1 MDVMK
6 KMMEGLKITRT
17 QLQGSEKV
25 SNFDDVADAG
35 GAVKH
40 IAALCVRSGYIMDA
54 IGVVDENGTKYLHG
68 NPNGGAENYIL
79 LENEEIKNISGDIG
93 VSFHGK
99 AISNLTIEM
108 KSGKKYGPFG
118 TGKSGQHFCLT
129 LPENTAFAGFYG
141 NADKTIVKSL
151 GLIGCEGDG
160 EVFQKMMEQVT
171 DGKLP
176 KFGL

>member
-1 MDVMK
+1 MEGMK
-6 KMMEGLKITRT
+6 KLMEGLKLTRT
-17 QLQGSEKV
+17 QLQGSEKE

-35 GAVKH
+35 GAVRH

-54 IGVVDENGTKYLHG
+54 IGVVDENGKKYLHG

-79 LENEEIKNISGDIG
+79 LENDAIHTICGDIG
-93 VSFHGK
+93 ISFHGK

-129 LPENTAFAGFYG
+129 LPENAAFAGFYG
-141 NADKTIVKSL
+141 NADTTIVKSL
-151 GLIGCEGDG
+151 GLIGCEGG
-160 EVFQKMMEQVT
+160 EEIFRKMMEQVT
-171 DGKLP
+171 DEKLP
-176 KFGL
+176 KFDF

>member
-1 MDVMK
+1 MDGMK
-6 KMMEGLKITRT
+6 KLMEGLKITRT
-17 QLQGSEKV
+17 ELQGSEKE
-25 SNFDDVADAG
+25 SSFDDVADAG
-35 GAVKH
+35 GAVRH

-129 LPENTAFAGFYG
+129 LPENIAFAGFYG
-141 NADKTIVKSL
+141 NADETIVKSL

-160 EVFQKMMEQVT
+160 EILKDMM
-171 DGKLP
+171 DGMKEKL
-176 KFGL
+176 F